1 MGPLHDIRVIDMSRV
16 LAGPHCGQMLAD
28 LGADVIKVESPEGDE
43 NREWG
48 PKAAHGVSCNF
59 NSVNR
64 GKRGITLNLRA
75 PGAQRVLRGLVE
87 KADVVIHSFLP
98 DSAERLGLTYEAMKA
113 INPEVIFCTING
125 YGSKGPLYNRPGY
138 DVMVQAFSGIMSTTG
153 YPGGPPV
160 RVGPSAVDMA
170 TGIVAFSGIMTAL
183 YKRKNG
189 EGGSW
194 VRASLLETAL
204 TLIGYQAVLAL
215 QVGVIPKPEGTGLAV
230 MAPYQAFQASDGWL
244 LAGAPND
251 PAWRRFAGVVGRPE
265 LADDPRF
272 LRNQDRLDNKPALL
286 AEIEPCFG
294 SATVMEWVARFD
306 KAGVACGPVQT
317 IDQVI
322 NHPQVLAN
330 DMVVDVAN
338 PDGTTQKVLGRA
350 FKISDALDI
359 APTGA
364 PDLGQDT
371 DAVLRDLLGMDA
383 AAIAALRA
391 EGAV

>member
-1 MGPLHDIRVIDMSRV
+1 VI
-16 LAGPHCGQMLAD
+16 
-28 LGADVIKVESPEGDE
+28 
-43 NREWG
+43 
-48 PKAAHGVSCNF
+48 
-59 NSVNR
+59 
-64 GKRGITLNLRA
+64 
-75 PGAQRVLRGLVE
+75 
-87 KADVVIHSFLP
+87 
-98 DSAERLGLTYEAMKA
+98 
-113 INPEVIFCTING
+113 
-125 YGSKGPLYNRPGY
+125 
-138 DVMVQAFSGIMSTTG
+138 
-153 YPGGPPV
+153 
-160 RVGPSAVDMA
+160 
-170 TGIVAFSGIMTAL
+170 
-183 YKRKNG
+183 
-189 EGGSW
+189 
-194 VRASLLETAL
+194 
-204 TLIGYQAVLAL
+204 
-215 QVGVIPKPEGTGLAV
+215 
-230 MAPYQAFQASDGWL
+230 
-244 LAGAPND
+244 
-251 PAWRRFAGVVGRPE
+251 GRPE

-330 DMVVDVAN
+330 DMIVDVAN

>member
-1 MGPLHDIRVIDMSRV
+1 MGPLHDIRVIDLSRV
-16 LAGPHCGQMLAD
+16 LAGPHCAQMLAD
-28 LGADVIKVESPEGDE
+28 LGADVIKVEAPEGDE
-43 NREWG
+43 NRQWG

-64 GKRGITLNLRA
+64 GKKGITLNLKTA
-75 PGAQRVLRGLVE
+75 GAQLVLRGLIA

-98 DSAERLGLTYEAMKA
+98 DSAERLGLTYDAVTA
-113 INPEVIFCTING
+113 IRPDVVFCTING
-125 YGSKGPLYNRPGY
+125 YGAKGPLYNRPGY

-153 YPGGPPV
+153 YPDGPPV

-170 TGIVAFSGIMTAL
+170 TGIVAFGGVMTAL
-183 YKRKNG
+183 YKRRNG

-204 TLIGYQAVLAL
+204 SLIGYQAVLAL
-215 QVGVIPKPEGTGLAV
+215 QAGVIPKPEGTGLAV
-230 MAPYQAFQASDGWL
+230 MAPYQAFRASDGWL

-251 PAWRRFAGVVGRPE
+251 PAWRRFAGVIGRPE
-265 LADDPRF
+265 LADDRRF
-272 LRNQDRLDNKPALL
+272 LTNLDRIANKPALL

-294 SATVMEWVARFD
+294 SATVAEWVSRFD

-322 NHPQVLAN
+322 THPQVLAN
-330 DMVVDVAN
+330 DMVVEVAN
-338 PDGTTQKVLGRA
+338 RDGSTQKVLGRP
-350 FKISDALDI
+350 FKLTGSESV

-371 DAVLRDLLGMDA
+371 DLVLRDVLGLDQD
-383 AAIAALRA
+383 AIAALRG